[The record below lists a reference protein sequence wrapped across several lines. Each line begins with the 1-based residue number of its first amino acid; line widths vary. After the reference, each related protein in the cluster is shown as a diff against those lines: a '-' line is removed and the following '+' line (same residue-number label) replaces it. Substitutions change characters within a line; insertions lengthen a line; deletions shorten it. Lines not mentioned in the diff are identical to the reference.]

1 MGGLAPGKLK
11 SRRGGQVLSEA
22 PSLIDSGVGRDSRT
36 HWWEKLY
43 QLFRDWRLLIAIG
56 LRRPGSFWSAEVAH
70 SFAASG
76 IPRSAACSGLK
87 MPRSGFL
94 VDGNN
99 MPAKE

>member
-22 PSLIDSGVGRDSRT
+22 PSPIDSGVGRDSRT

-56 LRRPGSFWSAEVAH
+56 LRRPGSFWSAKVAH
-70 SFAASG
+70 SFAAADINCKTLSQERLCNGGSTVWGSNG
-76 IPRSAACSGLK
+76 IRL
-87 MPRSGFL
+87 
-94 VDGNN
+94 
-99 MPAKE
+99 